1 MQGTRRHQELDPET
15 GLYAFPA
22 RNYDPR
28 TSRWLSADPALE
40 EYLPKPG
47 QKPGDLVGMG
57 GVYNY
62 ANLAVYH
69 YGGNNPLKYVDPTG
83 EFFDGATLGKVA
95 AKVMTKGVAGAL
107 AGLAAIALGI
117 GAGVAAGNA
126 ISRAI
131 TQNQQQNEPQ
141 AAPQTAP
148 ATASARAGTQENKR
162 SSYSVKIQIQGSS
175 IQENRRRGSKQGSHE
190 ITIGPSNRPI
200 TREQAQGGL
209 REVMG
214 RLSPDERERLAPA
227 IVAASSWIERAANSG
242 GTGPTSER
250 FEVSPK
256 NRDGS
261 GDRIDLITF
270 GERNIVKP

>member
-1 MQGTRRHQELDPET
+1 
-15 GLYAFPA
+15 
-22 RNYDPR
+22 
-28 TSRWLSADPALE
+28 
-40 EYLPKPG
+40 
-47 QKPGDLVGMG
+47 
-57 GVYNY
+57 
-62 ANLAVYH
+62 
-69 YGGNNPLKYVDPTG
+69 
-83 EFFDGATLGKVA
+83 
-95 AKVMTKGVAGAL
+95 MTKGVAAAL

-131 TQNQQQNEPQ
+131 TQNQQNEPQ

-148 ATASARAGTQENKR
+148 ATASARARTQENKR

-175 IQENRRRGSKQGSHE
+175 IQENRRRGSNQGSHE

-270 GERNIVKP
+270 GKGTL